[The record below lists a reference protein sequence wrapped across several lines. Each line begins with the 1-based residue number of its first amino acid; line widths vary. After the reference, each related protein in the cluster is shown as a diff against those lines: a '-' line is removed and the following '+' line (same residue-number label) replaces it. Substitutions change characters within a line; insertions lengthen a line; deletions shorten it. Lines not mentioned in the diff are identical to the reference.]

1 MNVLIAALGRCTD
14 KHSRKKIGGD
24 FVRFGQIC
32 LLLPPQI
39 LKIYIKY
46 CMSKNLIIVESP
58 AKAKT
63 IQKFI
68 TKDYTVISSKGHVR
82 DLPQKDLGIDVS
94 KNFLPQYE
102 ILPDKKK
109 LISDIKK
116 MVNDSEIVWLA
127 TDDDREGEAISWHLM
142 EAANIPEDKTK
153 RIVFHEIT
161 KTAIDNALSNPR
173 KLDVDLVDA
182 QQARRI
188 LDRLVGFE
196 LSPVLWRKVK
206 PQLSAG
212 RVQSVAVKLIV
223 ERERKINQF
232 KTSSVYRVVGQF
244 QADNQEKSVF
254 DAELNAR
261 FNSKEDARQ
270 FLTDCINKSFAV
282 SAVEKTPGKKSPAP
296 PFTTS
301 TLQQEA
307 SRKLGFSVSKTM
319 VVAQQLYEA
328 GYITYMR
335 TDSVNLSNFAL
346 AAAHDEIVKSYGEE
360 YAKTRKYVTKTV
372 GAQEAHE
379 AIRPTSMAN
388 HTIPGDTFAK
398 RLYELIWKRTLASQ
412 MSDAKTEKTTIEI
425 PVPDRSEKFIAN
437 GEIILFQGFLK
448 VYTESHDEEDEEV
461 KGWLPPVAVGNSLTA
476 NEIKAVQKF
485 AQPPARYTE
494 ASLVKNLEELGIGRP
509 STYAPTISTI
519 LKRGYVVNESRPGG
533 EREFCQLVLKKSAI
547 KEEIKKEKYGF
558 EKNKIFPTDIGIVV
572 NEYLQ
577 ENFKDI
583 MDYKFTASV
592 ESEFDEIAEG
602 KLQWQKMLQAFYT
615 RFHESI
621 EDALAHSTKASGE
634 RLLGQDKNNQN
645 VYVKLGKY
653 GPMAQIGEN
662 YEDQKPR
669 YARLKPHQSIE
680 NITLEEALD
689 LFKLPRVAG
698 QYEGK
703 DITIGIGRF
712 GPYIKFDN
720 SFVSIPK
727 TEEPTEIS
735 CERCIELIDLKR
747 KTDVERAPRSL
758 GEWEGKEITAAVG
771 RFGPYL
777 KYDDHN
783 YTLEKGTMIV
793 NLTLEEAIEL
803 IKNSK
808 TKNVLCSYPENEN
821 IKVMNGRYGAY
832 ITNGEDNFKI
842 PKGTVAE
849 NLTLAEC
856 LDIIANTAPTAKK
869 KTFRKKK

>member
-1 MNVLIAALGRCTD
+1 
-14 KHSRKKIGGD
+14 
-24 FVRFGQIC
+24 
-32 LLLPPQI
+32 
-39 LKIYIKY
+39 
-46 CMSKNLIIVESP
+46 MSKNLIIVESP

-68 TKDYTVISSKGHVR
+68 GKDYTVISSKGHVR
-82 DLPQKDLGIDVS
+82 DLPTKDLGIDVS
-94 KNFLPQYE
+94 KSFMPQYE
-102 ILPDKKK
+102 ILSEKKK

-116 MVNDSEIVWLA
+116 MVNEADTVWLA

-142 EAANIPEDKTK
+142 EAADIPTDKTK

-161 KTAIDNALSNPR
+161 KTAIDNALANPR
-173 KLDVDLVDA
+173 TLDVDLVDA

-232 KTSSVYRVVGQF
+232 KTTSAYRIVGRFSSET
-244 QADNQEKSVF
+244 AEKQEF
-254 DAELNAR
+254 DAELNTR
-261 FNSKEDARQ
+261 FDAKEDARA
-270 FLTDCINKSFAV
+270 FLEYCAGKMFYAE
-282 SAVEKTPGKKSPAP
+282 AVEKNPGKKAPAP

-307 SRKLGFSVSKTM
+307 ARKLGFSVSKTM

-335 TDSVNLSNFAL
+335 TDSVNLSTFAL
-346 AAAHDEIVKSYGEE
+346 AAAKEEIVKLYGED
-360 YAKTRKYVTKTV
+360 YAKTRKYQTKSI

-398 RLYELIWKRTLASQ
+398 RLYELIWNRTLASQ
-412 MSDAKTEKTTIEI
+412 MRDAKTEKTTITI
-425 PVPDRSEKFIAN
+425 PVPGREEKFVAN
-437 GEIILFQGFLK
+437 GEVVLFQGFLK
-448 VYTESHDEEDEEV
+448 VYTESSDEEDEEV
-461 KGWLPPVAVGNSLTA
+461 RGWLPPVEVGHSLIYS
-476 NEIKAVQKF
+476 EIKAMQKY

-494 ASLVKNLEELGIGRP
+494 ASLVKKLEELGIGRP

-519 LKRGYVVNESRPGG
+519 QKREYVLRETRPGS
-533 EREFCQLVLKKSAI
+533 EREFCQLILKKDNI
-547 KEEIKKEKYGF
+547 KEEMKKEKFGN
-558 EKNKIFPTDIGIVV
+558 EKDKLFPTDIGIVV

-577 ENFKDI
+577 ENFESI
-583 MDYKFTASV
+583 MDYSFTAKV
-592 ESEFDEIAEG
+592 EKEFDDIAEG
-602 KLQWQKMLQAFYT
+602 KIQWQNMLQIFYNT
-615 RFHESI
+615 FHESI
-621 EDALAHSTKASGE
+621 EQALTYSKKASGE
-634 RLLGQDKNNQN
+634 RLLGQDPKTNEN

-680 NITLEEALD
+680 SITLEEALD
-689 LFKLPRVAG
+689 LFKLPRNVG

-703 DITIGIGRF
+703 DVTIGIGRF

-720 SFVSIPK
+720 KFVSVPK
-727 TEEPTEIS
+727 GEEPTEIS
-735 CERCIELIDLKR
+735 LERCVELIDLKR
-747 KTDVERAPRSL
+747 KMDVERAPRVL
-758 GEWEGKEITAAVG
+758 GELDGKEITAAVG

-777 KYDDHN
+777 KYDEKN

-793 NLTLEEAIEL
+793 NMTLEEAIDH
-803 IKNSK
+803 IRNSK
-808 TKNVLCSYPENEN
+808 NKNVLKSFPENEEV
-821 IKVMNGRYGAY
+821 KVMNGRYGAY
-832 ITNGEDNFKI
+832 ITNGTDNFKI
-842 PKGTVAE
+842 PKGMLGE
-849 NLTLAEC
+849 NLTLEEC
-856 LDIIANTAPTAKK
+856 MNIIATTAPTAKK
-869 KTFRKKK
+869 KTFRKSK

>member
-1 MNVLIAALGRCTD
+1 MYFCR
-14 KHSRKKIGGD
+14 
-24 FVRFGQIC
+24 
-32 LLLPPQI
+32 
-39 LKIYIKY
+39 LKLKPHR
-46 CMSKNLIIVESP
+46 MSKNLIIVESP

-68 TKDYTVISSKGHVR
+68 GKDYTVISSKGHVR
-82 DLPQKDLGIDVS
+82 DLPSKDLGIDVS

-102 ILPDKKK
+102 ILTEKKK

-116 MVNDSEIVWLA
+116 LVNEADVVWLA

-142 EAANIPEDKTK
+142 ESAGIPKEKTK

-161 KTAIDNALSNPR
+161 KGAIEEALANPR
-173 KLDVDLVDA
+173 DLDVDLVDA

-232 KTSSVYRVVGQF
+232 QSTSSYRVVGQF
-244 QADNQEKSVF
+244 AAEGKEKADL
-254 DAELNAR
+254 DAELNTR
-261 FNSKEDARQ
+261 FDTKEQANQ
-270 FLTDCINKSFAV
+270 FLGACQNKFFAV
-282 SAVEKTPGKKSPAP
+282 EAVEKNPGKKSPAP

-319 VVAQQLYEA
+319 VIAQQLYEA

-335 TDSVNLSNFAL
+335 TDSVNLSNVAL
-346 AAAHDEIVKSYGEE
+346 ASAKDEIEKLYGTE
-360 YAKTRKYVTKTV
+360 YSKVRKYQTKTM

-388 HTIPGDTFAK
+388 HTVPGDTFAK

-412 MSDAKTEKTTIEI
+412 MSDAKTEKTTITI
-425 PVPDRSEKFIAN
+425 PVSGREEKFVAT
-437 GEIILFQGFLK
+437 GEVILFQGFLK
-448 VYTESHDEEDEEV
+448 VYTESTDDEVEEV
-461 KGWLPPVAVGNSLTA
+461 KGWLPPISVGDALSYK
-476 NEIKAVQKF
+476 EIKAVQKF

-494 ASLVKNLEELGIGRP
+494 ASLVKKLEELGIGRP
-509 STYAPTISTI
+509 STYAPTITTI
-519 LKRGYVVNESRPGG
+519 LKREYVVKENRQGG
-533 EREFCQLVLKKSAI
+533 EREYCQLILKKNVI
-547 KEEIKKEKYGF
+547 KEEIKTEKYGF
-558 EKNKIFPTDIGIVV
+558 EKDKIYPTDIGIVV

-577 ENFKDI
+577 DNFDSI
-583 MDYKFTASV
+583 MDYSFTAKV
-592 ESEFDEIAEG
+592 EEEFDDIAEG
-602 KLQWQKMLQAFYT
+602 KIQWQSMLQKFYND
-615 RFHESI
+615 FHESI
-621 EDALAHSTKASGE
+621 EHAITYSTKASGE
-634 RLLGQDKNNQN
+634 RLLGQDPKTNEN

-669 YARLKPHQSIE
+669 YARLKPSQSIE
-680 NITLEEALD
+680 SITLEEALE
-689 LFKLPRVAG
+689 LFRLPRIAG

-703 DITIGIGRF
+703 DIKIGIGRF
-712 GPYIKFDN
+712 GPYIQFNSKFI
-720 SFVSIPK
+720 SFPK

-735 CERCIELIDLKR
+735 CERCIELIELKR
-747 KTDVERAPRSL
+747 KMDVERAPRVL
-758 GEWEGKEITAAVG
+758 GELDGKEITAAVG

-777 KYDDHN
+777 KYDDKN
-783 YTLEKGTMIV
+783 FTLEKGTMIIDM
-793 NLTLEEAIEL
+793 TLEQAIEV
-803 IKNSK
+803 IQGAK
-808 TKNVLCSYPENEN
+808 TKNVLREFAENDTV
-821 IKVMNGRYGAY
+821 KVMNGRYGAY

-842 PKGTVAE
+842 PKGMLAD
-849 NLTLAEC
+849 NLTLEDC
-856 LDIIANTAPTAKK
+856 LSIISTTTPTAKK
-869 KTFRKKK
+869 KVYRKKK